1 MHRIIL
7 YCFLMSFFT
16 VVHCEQR
23 KIEEQNICQMAQLK
37 NLPIALVLLR
47 GDHCPWSQKLQKDVL
62 TDVFFQEHIH
72 ESAVLW
78 TLNSDEITEQKY
90 DIKEFPQVLLLDPL
104 GKEFARFGY
113 LPLTAQGYLDEM
125 KRLIQNFQDVC
136 IALDREKENPLD
148 EEQWI
153 ELYRKAT
160 TLSMPYFKQVILEK
174 GLKKEK
180 GDFFHLEKLANALA
194 KNKIKNPQI
203 LKLKTDLLKRDPEN
217 KRGTHY
223 KVALLEFQKAVTRH
237 KSKGRIE
244 RVLKPLI
251 QYIQGIGKR
260 DAENLW
266 KAEMAVAEFLFEKKA
281 LSSAIEHMQAA
292 YDAAPEAVKPKVADA
307 LLLMK
312 N

>member
-1 MHRIIL
+1 
-7 YCFLMSFFT
+7 MSFFT